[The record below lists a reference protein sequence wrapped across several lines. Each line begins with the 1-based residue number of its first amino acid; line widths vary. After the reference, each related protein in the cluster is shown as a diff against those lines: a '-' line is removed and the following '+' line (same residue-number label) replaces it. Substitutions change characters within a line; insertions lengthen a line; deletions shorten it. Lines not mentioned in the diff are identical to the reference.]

1 MVASSKAVVTTRKDV
16 PARNE
21 TESLPSLVTR
31 LGEDVM
37 QLLDAKLNLLKV
49 EIKEDVNTYTR
60 GAVTMAIAGVI
71 AAVGFALLNVAVG
84 FGVSTLF
91 ATADLSQPA
100 KYALGFLITGIF
112 YVLVGGIIVMAV
124 KSRLAKADLVPN
136 RTIEELR
143 KDKQWLKNEL

>member
-1 MVASSKAVVTTRKDV
+1 MVASSKAVVVTEKDV
-16 PARNE
+16 PIRNE
-21 TESLPSLVTR
+21 TESLPSLVSR

-91 ATADLSQPA
+91 ATANLSQPA
-100 KYALGFLITGIF
+100 KYALGFLITGVF

-136 RTIEELR
+136 RTVEELR

>member
-1 MVASSKAVVTTRKDV
+1 MVASSKAVTTTGKDL
-16 PARNE
+16 PAKNE

-91 ATADLSQPA
+91 ANADISQPA
-100 KYALGFLITGIF
+100 KYALGFVITGIF
-112 YVLVGGIIVMAV
+112 YLIVGGIIVMVV
-124 KSRLAKADLVPN
+124 KNRLAKADLVPN
-136 RTIEELR
+136 RTVEELR

>member
-1 MVASSKAVVTTRKDV
+1 MATSSKAVV
-16 PARNE
+16 PARDLPTRNE

-100 KYALGFLITGIF
+100 KYGLGFLITGVF
-112 YVLVGGIIVMAV
+112 YLIVGGIITMIV
-124 KSRLAKADLVPN
+124 KNRLAKADLVPN
-136 RTIEELR
+136 RTVEELR

>member
-1 MVASSKAVVTTRKDV
+1 MVAPSKAVVTSKDL

-49 EIKEDVNTYTR
+49 EIKEDVNTYIR
-60 GAVTMAIAGVI
+60 GAATMAIAGVI

-84 FGVSTLF
+84 FAVSTLF
-91 ATADLSQPA
+91 ATANLSQPA
-100 KYALGFLITGIF
+100 KYALGFVITGIF
-112 YVLVGGIIVMAV
+112 YLIVGGIIVMAV

-136 RTIEELR
+136 RTVEELR

>member
-1 MVASSKAVVTTRKDV
+1 MVAPSKAVVTGKDLPV
-16 PARNE
+16 RNE

-49 EIKEDVNTYTR
+49 EIKEDVNTYAR
-60 GAVTMAIAGVI
+60 GAATMAIAGVI

-84 FGVSTLF
+84 FAVSTLF
-91 ATADLSQPA
+91 ATANLSQPA
-100 KYALGFLITGIF
+100 KYALGFVITGIF
-112 YVLVGGIIVMAV
+112 YLIVGGIIVMAV
-124 KSRLAKADLVPN
+124 KSRLAKADLMPN
-136 RTIEELR
+136 RTVEELR

>member
-1 MVASSKAVVTTRKDV
+1 MATSSKAVVPAKDL
-16 PARNE
+16 PTRNE

-91 ATADLSQPA
+91 VTADLSQPA
-100 KYALGFLITGIF
+100 KYGLGFLITGVF
-112 YVLVGGIIVMAV
+112 YLIVGGIIVMIV
-124 KSRLAKADLVPN
+124 KNRLAKAGLVPN
-136 RTIEELR
+136 RTVEELR

>member
-1 MVASSKAVVTTRKDV
+1 MATSSKAVVPAKDL
-16 PARNE
+16 PTRNE

-49 EIKEDVNTYTR
+49 EIKEDVNTYAR

-84 FGVSTLF
+84 FGVATLF

-100 KYALGFLITGIF
+100 KYGLGFLITGVF
-112 YVLVGGIIVMAV
+112 YLIVGGIIVMIV
-124 KSRLAKADLVPN
+124 KNRLAKADLVPN
-136 RTIEELR
+136 RTVEELR

>member
-1 MVASSKAVVTTRKDV
+1 MVASSKAVVVTEKDV
-16 PARNE
+16 PIRNE

-84 FGVSTLF
+84 FAVSILF
-91 ATADLSQPA
+91 ATANLSQPA

-124 KSRLAKADLVPN
+124 KSRLAKADLVPT
-136 RTIEELR
+136 RTVEELR

>member
-1 MVASSKAVVTTRKDV
+1 MATSSKAVVPAKDL
-16 PARNE
+16 PTRNE

-60 GAVTMAIAGVI
+60 SAVTMAIAGVI

-100 KYALGFLITGIF
+100 KYGLGFLITGVF
-112 YVLVGGIIVMAV
+112 YLIVGGIIVMIV
-124 KSRLAKADLVPN
+124 KNRLAKADFLPN
-136 RTIEELR
+136 RTVEELR

>member
-84 FGVSTLF
+84 SGVSTLF

>member
-1 MVASSKAVVTTRKDV
+1 MSTPSKAVVVTSKDL
-16 PARNE
+16 PAKNE

-91 ATADLSQPA
+91 ANADISQPA
-100 KYALGFLITGIF
+100 KYALGFVITGIF
-112 YVLVGGIIVMAV
+112 YLIVGGIIVMVV
-124 KSRLAKADLVPN
+124 KNRLAKADLVPN
-136 RTIEELR
+136 RTVEELR